1 METQYAIINGTLTAI
16 NEAKLG
22 IDDLSIVRGYAIFD
36 YFKTINNIPIFW
48 EDNLDRFFNS
58 AKLMDLP
65 IRFSREE
72 IKNQILLLIEKNN
85 IPHSGIKI
93 LLTGGYS
100 QDGYT
105 IADPNLI
112 ITQQFFIRDT
122 IREKSGMKLH
132 LFDFHR
138 AFGTVKSIDY
148 VMGIKALKVAREY
161 GADDVLY
168 FQNNLLSECPRANI
182 FLVMPDDTVI
192 TPNTDVLFGITKK
205 HILEMSKDIIRIEDR
220 PVSIEDLKN
229 AREAFITSTTKN
241 ITPVT
246 SIVGLKEFELKD
258 GSITQQ
264 LQDLLDKHTEAYI
277 RSYKI

>member
-65 IRFSREE
+65 VRFSREE
-72 IKNQILLLIEKNN
+72 IKDQILLLIEKNQ
-85 IPHSGIKI
+85 IPNSGIKI

-105 IADPNLI
+105 ITDPNLI
-112 ITQQFFIRDT
+112 ITQQFFTRD
-122 IREKSGMKLH
+122 ILREKNGVKLY

-138 AFGTVKSIDY
+138 TFGLVKSIDY
-148 VMGIKALKVAREY
+148 VMGIKALKIAREH

-182 FLVMPDDTVI
+182 FLVMPDNTVI

-205 HILEMSKDIIRIEDR
+205 HIFEMSKDIIKIENR
-220 PVSIEDLKN
+220 PVSLEDLKN
-229 AREAFITSTTKN
+229 ACEVFITSTTKN

-246 SIVGLKEFELKD
+246 SIVGFKEFKLTD

-264 LQDLLDKHTEAYI
+264 LQDLLDKHIEAYI
-277 RSYKI
+277 RYN